1 MLHVVVLCPMV
12 RNSFLAHPHLAH
24 LTPHTPHTPPH
35 TPHTP
40 HTTPHTPHTTRHPHT
55 PSCFVDVMPFYVAS
69 PCFCRVRCY
78 VGGEGGKDGEQAG
91 AQHPPTPLKCL
102 FVTSSLVTHFLPNPP
117 LGRPM
122 WNVTP
127 APNARN
133 FLSFLA
139 FSSPMFWSFSPKL
152 VWVDG
157 PPPGYGSLL
166 TFWGELLSYFL
177 KSYCYPR
184 GVLSTCVVGSP

>member
-24 LTPHTPHTPPH
+24 LTPHTLHTPPH

-40 HTTPHTPHTTRHPHT
+40 HTTPHTTRHPHT

-78 VGGEGGKDGEQAG
+78 VGGEGGKDGAQAG

-117 LGRPM
+117 PGASDVERYPRAERPEFFVFFGLFIPDVLVIFPKVSLGRRPPAGV
-122 WNVTP
+122 WFLTHFLGGVT
-127 APNARN
+127 
-133 FLSFLA
+133 
-139 FSSPMFWSFSPKL
+139 
-152 VWVDG
+152 
-157 PPPGYGSLL
+157 
-166 TFWGELLSYFL
+166 
-177 KSYCYPR
+177 
-184 GVLSTCVVGSP
+184 